1 MRTAAPR
8 RSASKAPARTRPV
21 PSAPAEGTLRRAATF
36 FASFGIGVA
45 AYIAIAET
53 DGGAP
58 ACLAGSGGCEK
69 VVASSHSELL
79 GVSVAVIGIVG
90 YALLLAT
97 ALLRG
102 DGARMGGFLLA
113 LVGFGYSVYLAW
125 LELFVI
131 EAVCQ
136 WCVVSALIMT
146 ALFAVNALRMVAYV
160 GRPA

>member
-1 MRTAAPR
+1 MSAAA
-8 RSASKAPARTRPV
+8 RSSRVRGAPTLG
-21 PSAPAEGTLRRAATF
+21 APAEGTLRRAATF
-36 FASFGIGVA
+36 LASFGIGVA
-45 AYIAIAET
+45 AYIALAEA

-58 ACLAGSGGCEK
+58 ACIAGGGGCEK

-79 GVSVAVIGIVG
+79 GIGVAVIGIAG
-90 YALLLAT
+90 YALLLAA

-102 DGARMGGFLLA
+102 DGARMGGFLLG
-113 LVGFGYSVYLAW
+113 LVGFGYSVYLTW

-146 ALFAVNALRMVAYV
+146 ALFAVNAVRMVAYV

>member
-1 MRTAAPR
+1 MSAAAR
-8 RSASKAPARTRPV
+8 RSRARGAPTL
-21 PSAPAEGTLRRAATF
+21 SLPAEGTLRRAATF
-36 FASFGIGVA
+36 LASFGIGVA
-45 AYIAIAET
+45 AYIAIAEA

-58 ACLAGSGGCEK
+58 ACLAGGGGCEK
-69 VVASSHSELL
+69 VAASSHSELL
-79 GVSVAVIGIVG
+79 GIGVAAIGIAG

-102 DGARMGGFLLA
+102 DGARMGGFLLG
-113 LVGFGYSVYLAW
+113 LVGFGYSVYLTW